1 MQLEFNQVEQARVM
15 EENRL
20 RKIEENSDAERYK
33 NERWQQKLKQAE
45 AKKVKTTVLLEE

>member
-1 MQLEFNQVEQARVM
+1 MEKAKVM

-20 RKIEENSDAERYK
+20 RKIEENLDAERYK

-45 AKKVKTTVLLEE
+45 TKKIKTTILLEE